1 MTMLLERTTPLQ
13 PLEVEVDLGAARRS
27 LRDQVA
33 HLERQLVALQ
43 CSEWAVG
50 APARVEGVRS
60 RGGGA
65 RLLSFEELEE
75 LRDELDARLRSAREE
90 AAERQRLA
98 DEHRLLREQMLLDP
112 AAHRWQV
119 IRNEQ
124 CGERA
129 CGAWHVRP
137 RFGLIG
143 MLANW
148 WRVVVSSGCP

>member
-1 MTMLLERTTPLQ
+1 MLLDRPLVH
-13 PLEVEVDLGAARRS
+13 PLEVDVDHAAARRS

-65 RLLSFEELEE
+65 RLLSLEELEE
-75 LRDELDARLRSAREE
+75 LRDELDARLREARAE
-90 AAERQRLA
+90 AGQRERLNE
-98 DEHRLLREQMLLDP
+98 EHRVLRERMLLDP

-119 IRNEQ
+119 VRNEQ